1 MSGRYRPTRGTNTG
15 VLADFFLG
23 AHASVLGARLP
34 TRDVRCYRTWFPKLA
49 LIAPEG

>member
-1 MSGRYRPTRGTNTG
+1 M
-15 VLADFFLG
+15 LADFFLG
-23 AHASVLGARLP
+23 AHASVLGARLL